1 MGQQVQQHLLSGKPV
16 AVPGAGNS
24 SPADSE
30 VASMCDGCSTDA
42 TPTEPFMYKTNGEV
56 TSHRGVPSFVEDAS
70 LEAALGSNDVP
81 EPRRAEFA
89 VEGNIVQIAPW
100 ADNGVADGP
109 RLQLCNTKFARP
121 QLESGQGYTE
131 SSEDDYDDDSD
142 SDVVMGNADSG

>member
-70 LEAALGSNDVP
+70 LEV
-81 EPRRAEFA
+81 A